1 MTDLSREHV
10 AALIAALGIDVTAD
24 DLTEITHRLNGFL
37 DALAP
42 LAELPLHEAEPWPA
56 LPGPEGYA

>member
-1 MTDLSREHV
+1 MTDLSRDHV
-10 AALIAALGIDVTAD
+10 AAMIAALGVDASEE
-24 DLTEITHRLNGFL
+24 DLAEITHRLNGFL

-42 LAELPLHEAEPWPA
+42 LSSLPLHEVEPWAA

>member
-1 MTDLSREHV
+1 MIDLSREHV
-10 AALIAALGIDVTAD
+10 AAMIAALGVDVTAD

-42 LAELPLHEAEPWPA
+42 LSDLPLHEVEPWPA
-56 LPGPEGYA
+56 LPGSEGYA